1 MNDLYLVRGL
11 PGSGKT
17 ALVESLRQE
26 GDFAVSN
33 DEFRL
38 DEDGRYVYNAAMT
51 AEVNRRCADA
61 VELAMKRGVERI
73 FVHCTLVRSWDLEA
87 YRELAARF
95 NYRVFFLVVENRHGG
110 KNSHGV
116 PQEVIEDKA
125 KTFDIKLC

>member
-51 AEVNRRCADA
+51 AEVNRRCADT
-61 VELAMKRGVERI
+61 VELAMKRGIERI
-73 FVHCTLVRSWDLEA
+73 FVHCTFVRSWDLEV
-87 YRELAARF
+87 YREMAHRF
-95 NYRVFFLVVENRHGG
+95 DYRVFSLVVENRHGG
-110 KNSHGV
+110 KNSHEV
-116 PQEVIEDKA
+116 PQEVIEGKA
-125 KTFDIKLC
+125 KTFDIKLF

>member
-1 MNDLYLVRGL
+1 MKDLYLVRGL

-26 GDFAVSN
+26 GDFAV
-33 DEFRL
+33 
-38 DEDGRYVYNAAMT
+38 
-51 AEVNRRCADA
+51 CADDFLLDHSKRYIYSA
-61 VELAMKRGVERI
+61 AKIPAANAWCADEAERAMERGIGRV
-73 FVHCTLVRSWDLEA
+73 FVHNTFVRSWDLEA
-87 YRELAARF
+87 YREMANRF
-95 NYRVFFLVVENRHGG
+95 GYRVFSLVVENRHGG